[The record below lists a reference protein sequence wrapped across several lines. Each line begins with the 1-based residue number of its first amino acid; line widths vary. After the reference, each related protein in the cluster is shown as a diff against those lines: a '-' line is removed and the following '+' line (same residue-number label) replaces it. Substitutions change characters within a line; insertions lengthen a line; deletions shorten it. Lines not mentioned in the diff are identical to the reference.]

1 MKRAFVAGMALTVLT
16 LGARDARAQGAM
28 VRGAV
33 VDEQGQPLAGV
44 KIEMQYMGKE
54 RQTFS
59 RTTNEKGSFV
69 QVGLPSGAY
78 QLKYT
83 KEGYQPLLTRTSI
96 TAGGL
101 TEVPTETLKAAATKA
116 APASAAP
123 GEAAPDVA
131 KELQEAYGK
140 AMEAVAA
147 GRLDE
152 AEALF
157 KQVLEKAPDL
167 AAAHYNLGHIHTRKK
182 DWPAAEA
189 EFKRAIELQPDR
201 SDAYTALAVVY
212 QETDRR
218 PQAIELMSGANSKF
232 ERDATFQYASGIAY
246 LNAGENALAQAAF
259 VKARDLDP
267 SRVEV
272 HYYLATLAVGAGKVD
287 EAVAHLT
294 TYLSLTGQNPQNLET
309 ARRLLE
315 AIKKPAKS

>member
-1 MKRAFVAGMALTVLT
+1 MRRVFVAGMAVALLS
-16 LGARDARAQGAM
+16 LGARDSRAQGAM

-33 VDEQGQPLAGV
+33 VDEQGGPLAGV
-44 KIEMQYMGKE
+44 KIEMQFMGKE

-59 RTTNEKGSFV
+59 RTTNEKGGFV
-69 QVGLPSGAY
+69 QVGLPSGSY

-83 KEGYQPLLTRTSI
+83 KEGYQPLMTRTTI

-116 APASAAP
+116 APAPAAP

-131 KELQEAYGK
+131 KELQETYGK

-157 KQVLEKAPDL
+157 KQVLEKAPEL

-189 EFKRAIELQPDR
+189 EFKRATELQPDR

-212 QETDRR
+212 QETNRR
-218 PQAIELMSGANSKF
+218 QEAVELLSGAGARF
-232 ERDATFQYASGIAY
+232 EQDATFQYAAGIAY
-246 LNAGENALAQAAF
+246 LNGGDPALAQAAF
-259 VKARDLDP
+259 VKAKELDP

-272 HYYLATLAVGAGKVD
+272 DYYLATLAVGAGKVD
-287 EAVAHLT
+287 EAVSHLT
-294 TYLSLTGQNPQNLET
+294 KYLSLTGQNPQNLET
-309 ARRLLE
+309 ARRLLD
-315 AIKKPAKS
+315 ALKKKS